1 MIPIKT
7 ASAWRGTSDCRNC
20 AVREMVLFA
29 DLDESDFE
37 KIHAPIDDL
46 DYAPGAVL
54 AQEGGHAPGLFTLRS
69 GMVKLVRTT
78 SDGRERIVRVM
89 RQGDVIGLEALVHG
103 KFETGA
109 VALTDSAVCRIP
121 LEVIQTLAVQSPRL
135 HQSLMQKW
143 SHNQK
148 EAEDWLADLNFGS
161 ARRRVAQF
169 ILKMRSTTDA
179 QRVTLFSREDMGSMV
194 DLKMETVSREI
205 SYFVREGVLEP
216 LCKQGRTYRITRLAG
231 LTAD

>member
-1 MIPIKT
+1 
-7 ASAWRGTSDCRNC
+7 
-20 AVREMVLFA
+20 MV
-29 DLDESDFE
+29 
-37 KIHAPIDDL
+37 
-46 DYAPGAVL
+46 
-54 AQEGGHAPGLFTLRS
+54 AQP
-69 GMVKLVRTT
+69 
-78 SDGRERIVRVM
+78 
-89 RQGDVIGLEALVHG
+89 
-103 KFETGA
+103 
-109 VALTDSAVCRIP
+109 
-121 LEVIQTLAVQSPRL
+121 
-135 HQSLMQKW
+135 
-143 SHNQK
+143 K

-216 LCKQGRTYRITRLAG
+216 LCKQGRAYRITRLAG